1 MLWQIKQPSFYY
13 AVNRWW
19 VAHGWATAIWSWLW
33 MLIMAVVVVIFLLLT
48 VMLLIWMERKVAGD
62 IQSRVG
68 PVRVGTF
75 GILQSVADALK
86 LLTKEDVIPAAA
98 DKWVFVLAPLVVFLP
113 TLLVYI
119 VLPFGTDWTLARDLN
134 IGILFIIAVSAV
146 PIIGL
151 LMAGWGSN
159 NKWSLLGGLRAAAQL
174 ISYEVPLVLSLL
186 TVIVVSNTMNTYNLV
201 MKQQHGAWLLW
212 HYPPLMIIT
221 FLIFLLAGMA
231 EVNRM
236 PFDIPEAESEL
247 VAGFHTEYSGMRF
260 AFFFLGEFAHM
271 FFVAGLAAALFLG
284 GGDGWRFGPWW
295 LQDLLPFFWFLV
307 KTYLLVWLMMWL
319 RWTLPRLR
327 VDQLM
332 NFAWKLLL
340 PASLVNLLLIATWV
354 AATVK

>member
-1 MLWQIKQPSFYY
+1 MIYAVSQPSFYY
-13 AVNRWW
+13 IVNRWW
-19 VAHGWATAIWSWLW
+19 AAHGWPVGVWSWLW
-33 MLIMAVVVVIFLLLT
+33 MLILAVVVLIFLLLT

-62 IQSRVG
+62 IQSRIG
-68 PVRVGTF
+68 PLRVGKF
-75 GILQSVADALK
+75 GLLQSVADALK
-86 LLTKEDVIPAAA
+86 LLTKEDLIPAAA
-98 DKWVFVLAPLVVFLP
+98 DRWVFILAPIVVFIP

-134 IGILFIIAVSAV
+134 VGILFIVAVSAV

-174 ISYEVPLVLSLL
+174 ISYEVPLVLTLL
-186 TVIVVSNTMNTYNLV
+186 TVVAVSNTLNTHDLV
-201 MKQQHGAWLLW
+201 MGQQDGHWLLW
-212 HYPPLMIIT
+212 RCPPLMIISFVI
-221 FLIFLLAGMA
+221 FLIAGMA
-231 EVNRM
+231 EINRV

-271 FFVAGLAAALFLG
+271 FFLAGLGAALFLG
-284 GGDGWRFGPWW
+284 GGDGWSFGPWW
-295 LQDLLPFFWFLV
+295 LRELLPFCWFLLKAYV
-307 KTYLLVWLMMWL
+307 LVWLMMWL

-332 NFAWKLLL
+332 QFAWKLLL
-340 PASLVNLLLIATWV
+340 PAALVDLLLIALWV
-354 AATVK
+354 AH